1 MGDVP
6 VSPAILESKTH
17 GAQMITIQVH
27 PSELEFIKE
36 AIQEKLDRMH
46 ARLLPPKP
54 LAPLTDTITV
64 LPVKRGPGRPR
75 KVAK

>member
-1 MGDVP
+1 
-6 VSPAILESKTH
+6 
-17 GAQMITIQVH
+17 MITIQVH

-36 AIQEKLDRMH
+36 AVREKMERMH

-54 LAPLTDTITV
+54 LASPLADTITV
-64 LPVKRGPGRPR
+64 TPIKRGPGRPR